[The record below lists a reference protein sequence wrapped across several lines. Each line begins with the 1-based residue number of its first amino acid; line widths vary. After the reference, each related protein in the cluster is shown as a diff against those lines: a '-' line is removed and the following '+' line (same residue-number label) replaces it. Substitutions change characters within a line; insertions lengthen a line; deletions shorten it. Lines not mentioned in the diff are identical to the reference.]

1 MTSVGGREGDRL
13 LSPANIARALSR
25 AAGQCTFASPVH
37 HVYNPLDYAFEAHRQ
52 YLDRYCR
59 REAQVLLV
67 GMNPGPFGMVQTGV
81 PFGEISAVRDWLGIT
96 DGVNPPRNQHPKRPV
111 DGFSCT
117 RNEVSGQRLWGWAR
131 DRFGT
136 PDVFFRRFFI
146 WNYCPLAFLE
156 ASGRNRTPNKLPQR
170 ERAPLYQ
177 ACDQGLAD
185 IARFLEPDL
194 ILGIG
199 RYGEERARAVLGGMA
214 RTGHIL
220 HPSPAS
226 PAANR
231 GWAPQIERQLADL
244 GVELPHG

>member
-1 MTSVGGREGDRL
+1 MASSRKGERHHL
-13 LSPANIARALSR
+13 AAPANIARQLGLAASR
-25 AAGQCTFASPVH
+25 CEFAPPVH

-81 PFGEISAVRDWLGIT
+81 PFGEVSAVRDWLGIT
-96 DGVNPPRNQHPKRPV
+96 DGVNPPPDQHPKRPV
-111 DGFSCT
+111 EGFSCT
-117 RNEVSGQRLWGWAR
+117 RSEVSGKRLWGWAR

-136 PDVFFRRFFI
+136 ADAFFQRFFV

-156 ASGRNRTPNKLPQR
+156 ASGRNRTPDKLLR
-170 ERAPLYQ
+170 HERALLYQ

-185 IARFLEPDL
+185 IVHLLEPEL

-199 RYGEERARAVLGGMA
+199 RFGEQRARALLGDA
-214 RTGHIL
+214 IRIGHIL

-231 GWAPQIERQLADL
+231 GWAPQVQKQLADL
-244 GVELPHG
+244 GIELP

>member
-1 MTSVGGREGDRL
+1 MTTSARGHERDRL
-13 LSPANIARALSR
+13 LSPATIAQALSR
-25 AAGQCTFASPVH
+25 AAGRCAFAPPVH

-59 REAQVLLV
+59 REAEILLV

-81 PFGEISAVRDWLGIT
+81 PFGEVSAVRDWLGIT
-96 DGVNPPRNQHPKRPV
+96 DGVNPPRIQHPKRPV

-117 RNEVSGQRLWGWAR
+117 RREVSGQRLWGWAR
-131 DRFGT
+131 ERFGT
-136 PDVFFRRFFI
+136 PDGFFQRFFV
-146 WNYCPLAFLE
+146 WNYCPLAFIE

-185 IARFLEPDL
+185 IAHFLEPDL

-199 RYGEERARAVLGGMA
+199 RYGEERARAVLGGKV
-214 RTGHIL
+214 RIGHIL

-231 GWAPQIERQLADL
+231 GWASQVERQLANL
-244 GVELPHG
+244 GVELP

>member
-1 MTSVGGREGDRL
+1 MSAA
-13 LSPANIARALSR
+13 SPTTIARTLGR
-25 AAGQCTFASPVH
+25 AAGKCTFAPPVQ

-59 REAQVLLV
+59 TEARILLV

-81 PFGEISAVRDWLGIT
+81 PFGEVSAVRDWLGIT
-96 DGVNPPRNQHPKRPV
+96 GGVNPPRKQHPHRPV

-117 RNEVSGQRLWGWAR
+117 RSEVSGQRLWGWAR
-131 DRFGT
+131 ERFHT
-136 PDVFFRRFFI
+136 PDAFFSRFFV

-156 ASGRNRTPNKLPQR
+156 ATGRNRTPDKLAR
-170 ERAPLYQ
+170 SERTPLYKV
-177 ACDQGLAD
+177 CDQGLAD

-199 RYGEERARAVLGGMA
+199 RFGEQRARTVLGDSV
-214 RTGHIL
+214 RVGHIL

-231 GWAPQIERQLADL
+231 GWSPQVEGQLAAL
-244 GVELPHG
+244 GVDLPRYPVAPASRDG